1 MRRIA
6 ILVLALFLTAG
17 VSALSAQDRQLTGRV
32 TAGDT
37 GAGIAGAAVSVRGTT
52 TTTFT
57 NEDGSFTFRVPNRTI
72 TMVVAVIGYRTQELS
87 VPVGQQTVQVQLD
100 VDALALD
107 ELVVTGAVTALSRQV
122 LPNAVSTVS
131 AEELDRAPSETVE
144 RSLQGKVAGAVID
157 ANGGAPG
164 GGMQVRLR
172 GVSTINGLSEPL
184 YVVDGVAM
192 SNAAIPSNQNA
203 VTRASG
209 GSNASNTQDAVVNRI
224 ADLNPDEIESI
235 EILKGASAAAIY
247 GSLAAN
253 GVVIITTK
261 RGQVGRPRFSL
272 TQRFGTF
279 DLSNTLGFRQWE
291 TFDEVAAFFL
301 DPAESTPAD
310 TSAFQD
316 LYGSGQAFDH
326 EELLAGRNDL
336 SYETSLSV
344 SGGNESTRYF
354 VSGLVKNDEGVIAG
368 TGVAKEALRVNLD
381 QRLGSRFNLQVNTGL
396 THSLANRG
404 LTNNDNSGTS
414 FYMVFPF
421 TPNFVDLRPTNA
433 SGGVVE
439 DALYDR
445 DALEGVTFPD
455 NPFERSNPL
464 QTAALITNDENVWRF
479 VGAGNLTANLVTAPQ
494 HEFSLI
500 LGGGVDWFS
509 QENELFFPPSLQ
521 FEPLDGQPGTRLDG
535 TATNLSANLSLN
547 GVYTFRPD
555 GANWSSTT
563 SGGFS
568 YLDQDLEI
576 LRIEARALTAGEEQ
590 VDAGT
595 NIQVFDN
602 RQRTKVEGLF
612 VQEELLMM
620 DDRLLLTAAMRADRN
635 SNNADPGDFFFYPKA
650 AASFRFIEPTAW
662 LDHLKLRA
670 AYGESGN
677 PPLYGQKFTP
687 LNSTGNIGG
696 LPGLTV
702 VGTTGADDLRIERQR
717 EIETGFDATM
727 FGARA
732 SLEVT
737 YYKKFVSDLLLS
749 RARAQSTGFTTE
761 FFNGGK
767 LETQGI
773 EVALAATPVQGSLSW
788 TTRATFFHDNSE
800 VTELPVPSFRTGGF
814 GTALGAFQI
823 EEGESATQIVADI
836 SEGDSSFVA
845 PVGDANPDF
854 KLAWI
859 NDLDVG
865 GFNLYFLWDW
875 QKGGNLINLTKLLYD
890 FGGNTVDY
898 DSDPQFVENI
908 GPVEIMDTLTLG
920 ERRVTGFG
928 VETRPYIEDAGYLKL
943 REASL
948 SYTLPESWTQGLW
961 GTSVDRIRLTLSGRN
976 LLTFTDYTGLDPEVS
991 NFGNQPIARN
1001 IDVAPFPPSRSYWLS
1016 VDVNF

>member
-6 ILVLALFLTAG
+6 MLILALFLATGAS
-17 VSALSAQDRQLTGRV
+17 VLHAQDRQLTGRI

-37 GAGIAGAAVSVRGTT
+37 GAGVAGAAVSVRGTNVS
-52 TTTFT
+52 TFT
-57 NEDGSFTFRVPNRTI
+57 NDDGNFTFRIPNRTV
-72 TMVVAVIGYRTQELS
+72 TLVVAVIGYRTQEIS
-87 VPVGQQTVQVQLD
+87 VPVGQQTVQIQLE

-107 ELVVTGAVTALSRQV
+107 ELVVTGAVTSLSRQV

-131 AEELDRAPSETVE
+131 DEDLDRAPAATVE

-157 ANGGAPG
+157 ANSGAPG
-164 GGMQVRLR
+164 GGVQVRLR

-184 YVVDGVAM
+184 YVVDGVVM

-203 VTRASG
+203 VTRASS

-224 ADLNPDEIESI
+224 ADLNPEEIESI

-261 RGQVGRPRFSL
+261 RGQVGRPRFNL

-279 DLSNTLGFRQWE
+279 DLSNKLGFRQWE

-310 TSAFQD
+310 TAAFRS
-316 LYGSGQAFDH
+316 LYGTGQAFDH
-326 EELLAGRNDL
+326 EELLAGNNDL

-354 VSGLVKNDEGVIAG
+354 VSGLVKSDRGVIDN
-368 TGVAKEALRVNLD
+368 TGISKEALRLNLD
-381 QRLGSRFNLQVNTGL
+381 QRLGDRFNLQVNTGL
-396 THSLANRG
+396 THSVAERG

-421 TPNFVDLRPTNA
+421 TPNFVDLSQRA
-433 SGGVVE
+433 DG
-439 DALYDR
+439 
-445 DALEGVTFPD
+445 TFPE

-464 QTAALITNDENVWRF
+464 QTAALIDNDENVWRF
-479 VGAGNLTANLVTAPQ
+479 VGAGNLTADVVTREQ
-494 HEFSLI
+494 HELQLI
-500 LGGGVDWFS
+500 LSGGVDYFS
-509 QENELFFPPSLQ
+509 QENELFFPPNLQ

-535 TATNLSANLSLN
+535 TADNTNLNVSANAI
-547 GVYTFRPD
+547 YTFRPD

-576 LRIEARALTAGEEQ
+576 VRIEARSLTGGENQ

-602 RQRTKVEGLF
+602 RQRTKVEGIF

-620 DDRLLLTAAMRADRN
+620 DERLLLTAAVRADRN

-650 AASFRFIEPTAW
+650 AASYRFIEPTTW

-687 LNSTGNIGG
+687 LNSSANIGG

-702 VGTTGADDLRIERQR
+702 VGTTGAEDLRIERQR

-727 FGARA
+727 FDSRA

-749 RARAQSTGFTTE
+749 RSRAQSTGFTTE
-761 FFNGGK
+761 FFNGGE

-773 EVALAATPVQGSLSW
+773 EVALAATPVQGDLNW
-788 TTRATFFHDNSE
+788 TTRATFFHDASE
-800 VTELPVPSFRTGGF
+800 VTSLPVPSFRTGGF

-845 PVGDANPDF
+845 KVGNANPDF

-859 NDLDVG
+859 NDFDVR

-875 QKGGNLINLTKLLYD
+875 QQGGDLINLTKLLYD
-890 FGGNTVDY
+890 FGGNTADF
-898 DSDPQFVENI
+898 DADPEFVENI
-908 GPVEIMDTLTLG
+908 GPVPVMDTLTLG

-928 VETRPYIEDAGYLKL
+928 VETRPYIEDASYIKL

-948 SYTLPESWTQGLW
+948 SYTLPDSWVSGLW
-961 GTSVDRIRLTLSGRN
+961 GSSVDRIRLTLSGRN